1 MPASR
6 WIAKRLKGF
15 LKDQSGSSYIILA
28 FGVAMIFGVAGL
40 AVDMGY
46 AYMLRQR
53 LQTAADAAALAASA
67 QLSSSSS
74 IVTIAREYAAKN
86 MPTEQHGAVLAAS
99 DVQSGSW
106 DPDSRTF
113 TPGGAPLNAVKVTV
127 RRSATNNNSVPTF
140 FARVL
145 GFGSVDVVTSAVA
158 TFATADSWDLNIV
171 QDVTSSFSAEIG
183 DARDGN
189 QALLDCIQQN
199 SSGDSQVG
207 ITAFTGEA
215 TNLAPLSGIGD
226 GYDQLSAVVSSLD
239 RCGRT
244 GMPAC
249 SGTHVGAGME
259 AALAQFTDE
268 GYEASSSSAGQAI
281 VIVGDGNP
289 NPNSSMQPYDG
300 SCGGDCNEADL
311 KRIAIELA
319 DAADEAGISI
329 YTVFYDQANDDD
341 AAAFF
346 ESLARG
352 KGKSLRTP
360 DSEDLPQLLTEV
372 CASFSHRLVD

>member
-106 DPDSRTF
+106 DPGSRTF

-158 TFATADSWDLNIV
+158 TFATADAWDLNIV

-259 AALAQFTDE
+259 SALAQFTDE

-300 SCGGDCNEADL
+300 SCSGDCNEADL

>member
-74 IVTIAREYAAKN
+74 IVAIAREYAAKN

-259 AALAQFTDE
+259 FALAQFTDE

-329 YTVFYDQANDDD
+329 YTVFYDQANNDD

>member
-1 MPASR
+1 MPDSR
-6 WIAKRLKGF
+6 WMPKRLKGF

-28 FGVAMIFGVAGL
+28 FGVAMIFGMAGL

-67 QLSSSSS
+67 ELSSSSS
-74 IVTIAREYAAKN
+74 VVSTAQEYATKN
-86 MPTEQHGAVLAAS
+86 MPTGQHGTVLTAG

-106 DPDSRTF
+106 DPGTRTF
-113 TPGGAPLNAVKVTV
+113 TPGGAPNNAVKVTV
-127 RRSATNNNSVPTF
+127 RRSATNDNSVPTF
-140 FARVL
+140 FARIF
-145 GFGSVDVVTSAVA
+145 GFDSVDVDASAVA

-199 SSGDSQVG
+199 SSSGSQVG
-207 ITAFTGEA
+207 ITTFTGEA
-215 TNLAPLSGIGD
+215 TNLIDMKGIGD
-226 GYDQLSAVVSSLD
+226 DYQELSDAVASLAK
-239 RCGRT
+239 CGT
-244 GMPAC
+244 GNMPNC
-249 SGTHVGAGME
+249 SGTHVGAGLE
-259 AALAQFTDE
+259 SALAQFTD
-268 GYEASSSSAGQAI
+268 GNFEASSSSAGQAI
-281 VIVGDGNP
+281 VLVGDGNP
-289 NPNSSMQPYDG
+289 NPNASMQPYDG

-329 YTVFYDQANDDD
+329 YTVFYDEANDDN

-360 DSEDLPQLLTEV
+360 DSADLPQLLTEV
-372 CASFSHRLVD
+372 CTSFSHRLVD